1 MGNFKPGRGL
11 VFTPF
16 ILYSLITFIIVNTV
30 IKPHDGNYKPYL
42 YTVMMSYGIL
52 IFLFPIHYFSYK
64 LFKSEKIKRSI
75 DDSIKETRTYGKKFR
90 TQWVLLVFLT
100 PIILPIILYLIRL
113 SDNIS
118 N

>member
-1 MGNFKPGRGL
+1 MLNQSITSVPKLLEL

-64 LFKSEKIKRSI
+64 WNLPNS
-75 DDSIKETRTYGKKFR
+75 
-90 TQWVLLVFLT
+90 LLS
-100 PIILPIILYLIRL
+100 LY
-113 SDNIS
+113 
-118 N
+118 